1 MEVAQTRDAEFPQS
15 VQLVLFQGS
24 DAITNIHI
32 LWALG
37 SSGQK
42 LIEFEHG
49 GHTQTY
55 DDFDAPW

>member
-32 LWALG
+32 Y
-37 SSGQK
+37 
-42 LIEFEHG
+42 
-49 GHTQTY
+49 GHL
-55 DDFDAPW
+55 DLPGKN